1 MKKILFIL
9 FVIGCIANS
18 NAQVPSYVPTD
29 GLVAYYPFNGNANDE
44 SGNGNNGSVIGSTE
58 LTNDRLGQTNSAYDF
73 DLEEKSW
80 AQRNNEIY
88 IPYSSQFNSS
98 NLTVSAWVYP
108 RSYFDPANSNDKAS
122 IIISRTQYGYS
133 NPNGQVWSLYFNDIQ
148 TSGVIL
154 EAAPNNSQS
163 RAYATYNTPLTLNS
177 WHHIVMTFDG
187 SSLKLYI
194 DNNLVADTSTTI
206 VMNNEGTSGLSIGVS
221 NQANGWW
228 YDADAKIDDIGLWN
242 RALTEQEVANLYTS
256 NNTSS
261 DTDFLTFSLDD
272 EIEESNI
279 NLDEHTIDLKVY
291 SNINIT
297 SLIPS
302 FTVSD
307 GAIVKVDDELQE
319 SDVTSNDFTDSVIYR
334 VISQDG
340 TIEQNWTVSVKNN
353 NKPVIVDDYFTI
365 TEDSDNEFIFNI
377 TENDIDS
384 DGDMVTVIN
393 SLNVIEGYKGGYEIN
408 DDGNLIFTPNPNAC
422 GETVLEYKITDSYEE
437 SDVGLITI
445 NIEPIHDDTPVARDD
460 TYTVF
465 KNSDVIEIDVL
476 NNDFDPDNL
485 CGEKVDSLTIL
496 YAVSSGPGEISVSEN
511 NLLLNYKPGNNFS
524 GIEEIT
530 YIITDGDNDAVGK
543 LIVTV
548 NNELMELQ
556 EILNLTFTTGTGG
569 TNRQDDFGQKSYD
582 IFSDML
588 SSDMALSTSTY
599 GWYRASITEYQAT
612 QDFTLGH
619 NRQVWRYYYRIITR
633 CNFLIDKIN
642 SGNIDSSDQTESVLG
657 QVKTLRAYAY
667 FYLTQFFQNEYNG
680 SEKILPILL
689 HDGDYYQEL
698 RTANEIYDLVES
710 DLQEAIALLDGFTRS
725 SKTEIDKSIALAIYA
740 YVLGARGTDPLKAHN
755 IAVAAISGG
764 YTLMS
769 ATEITGGFN
778 NVATPG
784 WMWGVDLNDEIG
796 LGLVSWWGQ
805 MDYFAYSYAAY
816 GDAKSMDQG
825 LFDAI
830 PANDAR
836 KAQYND
842 APGTYEHLMPLGK
855 FYNAARTRYGVTRI
869 VQDDY
874 VYMRVAEMHLLA
886 AEMGARAGNDAAAR
900 TYLKNVVSQRVPDA
914 SYIDALSGNALLDE
928 IYLQTRIELW
938 GEGKSYLAMKRNKA
952 TVTRGSNHLSFVG
965 EPIRH
970 NDDRLTFEIPQGFG
984 FTPNDPKVYL
994 IGVDQYTINLGET
1007 FNDPGAFA
1015 VDSEDNDISENIT
1028 ITGSIDNNTEGEYTL
1043 VYSVSD
1049 SLGRSAIPKFRT
1061 VVVERNT
1068 LGLVDSKKIEFS
1080 IFPNPSK
1087 DIINIK
1093 SEEELKSIEI
1103 YSILGE
1109 KVMFFEKKIQQ
1120 LNIKNLS
1127 KGIYIMKLITNQG
1140 SAFKKFVKN

>member
-1 MKKILFIL
+1 MKKILFTL
-9 FVIGCIANS
+9 FVIGCIANT

-29 GLVAYYPFNGNANDE
+29 GLVGYWPFNGNANDE
-44 SGNGNNGSVIGSTE
+44 TGNGNNGTVNGATLIKDRFG
-58 LTNDRLGQTNSAYDF
+58 NDNSAYEF
-73 DLEEKSW
+73 DGI
-80 AQRNNEIY
+80 NNSITVTNEFFGNGYGSYAINLWFSCNDINQTMQNIY
-88 IPYSSQFNSS
+88 NTVPHNGEGLTFNHENSPE
-98 NLTVSAWVYP
+98 NMAHWK
-108 RSYFDPANSNDKAS
+108 NSNPSGGSSWDILSANPFE
-122 IIISRTQYGYS
+122 YS
-133 NPNGQVWSLYFNDIQ
+133 PF
-148 TSGVIL
+148 
-154 EAAPNNSQS
+154 
-163 RAYATYNTPLTLNS
+163 LNS
-177 WHHIVMTFDG
+177 TAYMITVVKSETTYSYYVNGVLD
-187 SSLKLYI
+187 KTTEI
-194 DNNLVADTSTTI
+194 NLSAQNQFTGMIFGETAYG
-206 VMNNEGTSGLSIGVS
+206 NEPF
-221 NQANGWW
+221 NG
-228 YDADAKIDDIGLWN
+228 ILDDIGIWN
-242 RALTEQEVANLYTS
+242 RALTQQEITNLYAS

-261 DTDFLTFSLDD
+261 ETDFLTFSLDD

-279 NLDEHTIDLKVY
+279 NLDEHTIDLRVY
-291 SNINIT
+291 SNIDIT

-319 SDVTSNDFTDSVIYR
+319 SEVTSNDFTDSVIYR

-340 TIEQNWTVSVKNN
+340 TITQNWTVTIKNN
-353 NKPVIVDDYFTI
+353 NKPIIVDDYFTV

-384 DGDMVTVIN
+384 DGEIVTVVN
-393 SLNVIEGYKGGYEIN
+393 YSLNFISSYKGNVAIN
-408 DDGNLIFTPNPNAC
+408 DDGNLIFTPNQNAC
-422 GETVLEYKITDSYEE
+422 GEMILEYKITDSYEE

-445 NIEPIHDDTPVARDD
+445 NIEPIHDDAPVARDD

-465 KNSDVIEIDVL
+465 KNSNVIEIDVL

-485 CGEKVDSLTIL
+485 CGEEVDSLKIL
-496 YAVSSGPGEISVSEN
+496 YAVSSGPGEISISEN

-543 LIVTV
+543 LTMTV

-556 EILNLTFTTGTGG
+556 EILNLTFTLGSGG
-569 TNRQDDFGQKSYD
+569 TSGHDDFGHKSYD

-599 GWYRASITEYQAT
+599 GWYRESITEYQAT
-612 QDFTLGH
+612 QDFTYGD
-619 NRQVWRYYYRIITR
+619 NRQVWSYYYRIITR
-633 CNFLIDKIN
+633 SNFLIDKIN
-642 SGNIDSSDQTESVLG
+642 SGDIDSSDQTKSVLG
-657 QVKTLRAYAY
+657 QVKTLRAYSY

-680 SEKILPILL
+680 SEVILPILL

-698 RTANEIYDLVES
+698 RTADEIYDLIES
-710 DLQEAIALLDGFTRS
+710 DLNEAIALLDGFTRS
-725 SKTEIDKSIALAIYA
+725 NKTEINKSVAQGIYA
-740 YVLGARGTDPLKAHN
+740 YVLGARGTDYAKAYTL
-755 IAVAAISGG
+755 AKAAIDG
-764 YTLMS
+764 YALMS
-769 ATEITGGFN
+769 ATEITGGFTD
-778 NVATPG
+778 VSTPG

-805 MDYFAYSYAAY
+805 MDYFAYSYLAF

-836 KAQYND
+836 KTQFND

-886 AEMGARAGNDAAAR
+886 AEYAANFGIEAQARVE
-900 TYLKNVVSQRVPDA
+900 LKALVSNRVPDA
-914 SYIDALSGNALLDE
+914 SYIDGLSGQALKNE

-938 GEGKSYLAMKRNKA
+938 GEGKSYLAMKRNKT

-965 EPIRH
+965 EPIPY
-970 NDDRLTFEIPQGFG
+970 NDERMTFEIPQGFG
-984 FTPNDPKVYL
+984 YTPNDPKISL
-994 IGVDQYTINLGET
+994 IGDDLYRIELGES
-1007 FNDPGAFA
+1007 FDDPGAYA
-1015 VDSEDNDISENIT
+1015 VNSEDIDISENIL
-1028 ITGSIDNNTEGEYTL
+1028 ITGNINNNIEGEYTL

-1049 SLGRSAIPKFRT
+1049 SLGRSAIPKLRK
-1061 VVVERNT
+1061 VIVERNT

-1109 KVMFFEKKIQQ
+1109 KVMFFEKKIKQ

-1140 SAFKKFVKN
+1140 SAFKKFIKN

>member
-1 MKKILFIL
+1 MFDFKLNKYKMKKILFIL
-9 FVIGCIANS
+9 FVIGCIANI
-18 NAQVPSYVPTD
+18 NAQVPSNVPTN
-29 GLVAYYPFNGNANDE
+29 GLIGYWPFNGNANDE
-44 SGNGNNGSVIGSTE
+44 SGNGNNGTVYGATLAS
-58 LTNDRLGQTNSAYDF
+58 DRDGNENSAYYFNVDA
-73 DLEEKSW
+73 SAGW
-80 AQRNNEIY
+80 G
-88 IPYSSQFNSS
+88 SSQNRITISNPSISDENSFTMS
-98 NLTVSAWVYP
+98 GWYFLETKPSPYDDRPYTLMGRWDGNGTAVF
-108 RSYFDPANSNDKAS
+108 RHQISYSGEVATTLLEDNNNYFTQGGSISND
-122 IIISRTQYGYS
+122 
-133 NPNGQVWSLYFNDIQ
+133 
-148 TSGVIL
+148 
-154 EAAPNNSQS
+154 
-163 RAYATYNTPLTLNS
+163 S
-177 WHHIVMTFDG
+177 WRHIVITYDG
-187 SSLKLYI
+187 SVLKHYV
-194 DNNLVADTSTTI
+194 NNQLAKQDELNININTSSTDLTFGELH
-206 VMNNEGTSGLSIGVS
+206 M
-221 NQANGWW
+221 ANGHW
-228 YDADAKIDDIGLWN
+228 YLFSGKMDDLGYWN
-242 RALTEQEVANLYTS
+242 RALTEEEIADLYAS

-261 DTDFLTFSLDD
+261 ETDFLTFSLDD

-279 NLDEHTIDLKVY
+279 NLDEHTIDLRVY
-291 SNINIT
+291 SNIDIT

-307 GAIVKVDDELQE
+307 GAIVKVDDEVQE
-319 SDVTSNDFTDSVIYR
+319 SEVTSNDFTDSVIYR

-340 TIEQNWTVSVKNN
+340 TITQNWTVTIKNN
-353 NKPVIVDDYFTI
+353 NKPIIVDDYFTV

-384 DGDMVTVIN
+384 DGEIVTVVNN
-393 SLNVIEGYKGGYEIN
+393 SLNFISSYKGNVAIN
-408 DDGNLIFTPNPNAC
+408 DDGNLIFTPNQNAC
-422 GETVLEYKITDSYEE
+422 GEMILEYKITDSYEE

-445 NIEPIHDDTPVARDD
+445 NIEPIHDDAPVARDD

-465 KNSDVIEIDVL
+465 KNSNVIEIDVL

-485 CGEKVDSLTIL
+485 CGEEVDSLKIL

-543 LIVTV
+543 LTMTV
-548 NNELMELQ
+548 NNELMELK
-556 EILNLTFTTGTGG
+556 EILNLTFTFGSGG
-569 TNRQDDFGQKSYD
+569 TSGHDDFGHKSYD

-599 GWYRASITEYQAT
+599 GWYRGSITEYQAT
-612 QDFTLGH
+612 QDFTFGD
-619 NRQVWRYYYRIITR
+619 NRQVWSYYYRIITR
-633 CNFLIDKIN
+633 SNFLIDKIN
-642 SGNIDSSDQTESVLG
+642 SGDIDSSDQTKSVLG

-680 SEKILPILL
+680 SEEILPILL

-698 RTANEIYDLVES
+698 RTADEIYDLIES
-710 DLQEAIALLDGFTRS
+710 DLNEAIALLDGFTRS
-725 SKTEIDKSIALAIYA
+725 NKTEINKSVAQGIYA
-740 YVLGARGTDPLKAHN
+740 YVLGARGTDYAKAYSLAKEV
-755 IAVAAISGG
+755 IDG
-764 YTLMS
+764 YGYALMS
-769 ATEITGGFN
+769 ATEITGGFTD
-778 NVATPG
+778 VSTPG

-805 MDYFAYSYAAY
+805 MDYFAYSYPAF
-816 GDAKSMDQG
+816 GDAKSIDQG

-836 KAQYND
+836 KAQFND

-855 FYNAARTRYGVTRI
+855 FYNAERTRYGSTRI

-886 AEMGARAGNDAAAR
+886 AEYAANFGIEAQARVE
-900 TYLKNVVSQRVPDA
+900 LKALVSNRVPDA
-914 SYIDALSGNALLDE
+914 SYIDGLSGQALKNE

-965 EPIRH
+965 EPIPY
-970 NDDRLTFEIPQGFG
+970 NDERMTFEIPQGFG
-984 FTPNDPKVYL
+984 YTPNDPKISL
-994 IGVDQYTINLGET
+994 IGDDLYRIELGES
-1007 FNDPGAFA
+1007 FDDPGAYA
-1015 VDSEDNDISENIT
+1015 VNSEDIDISENILV
-1028 ITGSIDNNTEGEYTL
+1028 TGNINNNIEGEYTL

-1049 SLGRSAIPKFRT
+1049 SLGRSAIPKLRK
-1061 VVVERNT
+1061 VIVERNT

-1109 KVMFFEKKIQQ
+1109 KVMFFEKKIKQ

-1140 SAFKKFVKN
+1140 SAFKKFIKN

>member
-1 MKKILFIL
+1 MKKTLFIL
-9 FVIGCIANS
+9 FVIGCIAIS

-44 SGNGNNGSVIGSTE
+44 TGNGYNLVNNNVTFDNDRFENQLSSAYFSGNGSELFLENSINQLLTQDPNQTFSFWFKSVTPNNRYIFEYGSQSSHRYRFVTSPNNAIGIRGENEECTGAGTDNEAPE
-58 LTNDRLGQTNSAYDF
+58 LHSGWHHFVVS
-73 DLEEKSW
+73 
-80 AQRNNEIY
+80 I
-88 IPYSSQFNSS
+88 NSS
-98 NLTVSAWVYP
+98 NYTVYYDGEVLFSKAHSGFNCV
-108 RSYFDPANSNDKAS
+108 DSNNKLN
-122 IIISRTQYGYS
+122 IG
-133 NPNGQVWSLYFNDIQ
+133 NDI
-148 TSGVIL
+148 
-154 EAAPNNSQS
+154 
-163 RAYATYNTPLTLNS
+163 
-177 WHHIVMTFDG
+177 
-187 SSLKLYI
+187 
-194 DNNLVADTSTTI
+194 
-206 VMNNEGTSGLSIGVS
+206 
-221 NQANGWW
+221 NGGDKE
-228 YDADAKIDDIGLWN
+228 YTNMIMDDIGIWN

-291 SNINIT
+291 SNIDIT

-319 SDVTSNDFTDSVIYR
+319 RDVTSNDFTDSVIYR

-353 NKPVIVDDYFTI
+353 NKPVIVDDYFSI

-384 DGDMVTVIN
+384 DGDMVTVVNN
-393 SLNVIEGYKGGYEIN
+393 SLNLIEGYKGGYEIN
-408 DDGNLIFTPNPNAC
+408 DDGNLIFTPNQNAC

-445 NIEPIHDDTPVARDD
+445 NIEPIHDDAPVAIDD

-569 TNRQDDFGQKSYD
+569 TNGHDDFGQKSYD

-588 SSDMALSTSTY
+588 SSDMALSTSAY
-599 GWYRASITEYQAT
+599 GWYRTSITEYQAT
-612 QDFTLGH
+612 QDYTFGN
-619 NRQVWRYYYRIITR
+619 NRQVWSYYYRIITR

-642 SGNIDSSDQTESVLG
+642 TGNIDSSDQTESVLG

-680 SEKILPILL
+680 SEEILPILL

-698 RTANEIYDLVES
+698 RTADEIYNLVES

-725 SKTEIDKSIALAIYA
+725 SKTEINKSVAQGIYA
-740 YVLGARGTDPLKAHN
+740 YVLGARGTDYATAYSMAK
-755 IAVAAISGG
+755 AAIDG
-764 YTLMS
+764 YALMN

-796 LGLVSWWGQ
+796 LGLISWWGQ
-805 MDYFAYSYAAY
+805 MDYYSYSYQAA
-816 GDAKSMDQG
+816 GDAKSMDQT

-830 PANDAR
+830 PATDSR
-836 KAQYND
+836 KEQFNNS
-842 APGTYEHLMPLGK
+842 PGEYEHLMPLFK
-855 FYNAARTRYGVTRI
+855 FYDADKEIFGSSRI
-869 VQDDY
+869 VKADY

-886 AEMGARAGNDAAAR
+886 AEYAAYFGIEAQARNE
-900 TYLKNVVSQRVPDA
+900 LKALVSNRVPDA
-914 SYIDALSGNALLDE
+914 SYIDGLSGQALKDE

-965 EPIRH
+965 ESIPY
-970 NDDRLTFEIPQGFG
+970 NDERMTFEIPQGFG
-984 FTPNDPKVYL
+984 YTPNDPKISL
-994 IGVDQYTINLGET
+994 IGDDLYRIELGES
-1007 FNDPGAFA
+1007 FDDPGAYA
-1015 VDSEDNDISENIT
+1015 VNSENIDISDNIL
-1028 ITGSIDNNTEGEYTL
+1028 ITGNINNNIEGEYTL

-1049 SLGRSAIPKFRT
+1049 SLGRSAIPKFRK
-1061 VVVERNT
+1061 VIVERNT

-1087 DIINIK
+1087 GIINIK

>member
-1 MKKILFIL
+1 MYKMKKILFTL
-9 FVIGCIANS
+9 FVIGCIANT
-18 NAQVPSYVPTD
+18 NAQVPSYVPTN

-44 SGNGNNGSVIGSTE
+44 SGNGNNGTLFGASLIS
-58 LTNDRLGQTNSAYDF
+58 DRNNISNSAISF
-73 DLEEKSW
+73 DGV
-80 AQRNNEIY
+80 NDY
-88 IPYSSQFNSS
+88 
-98 NLTVSAWVYP
+98 VSLG
-108 RSYFDPANSNDKAS
+108 
-122 IIISRTQYGYS
+122 T
-133 NPNGQVWSLYFNDIQ
+133 YFNFSNFSISMWVKPGIQ
-148 TSGVIL
+148 TGHSVL
-154 EAAPNNSQS
+154 
-163 RAYATYNTPLTLNS
+163 
-177 WHHIVMTFDG
+177 
-187 SSLKLYI
+187 I
-194 DNNLVADTSTTI
+194 DNNHSGSNNWVCQAIENWQTNGYYFPNPENPFTLPADTWSHI
-206 VMNNEGTSGLSIGVS
+206 VLSIVGNSTYVYKNGVLVS
-221 NQANGWW
+221 ESTWNLNYNNPVSLNLGVWKRANGR
-228 YDADAKIDDIGLWN
+228 YYKGIQDDIAIWN
-242 RALTEQEVANLYTS
+242 RALTEEEIANLYAS

-261 DTDFLTFSLDD
+261 ETDFLTFSLDD

-279 NLDEHTIDLKVY
+279 NLDEHTIDLRVY
-291 SNINIT
+291 SNIDIT

-319 SDVTSNDFTDSVIYR
+319 SEVTSNDFTDSVIYR

-340 TIEQNWTVSVKNN
+340 TIEQNWTVSIKNN
-353 NKPVIVDDYFTI
+353 NKPVVVDDYFTI
-365 TEDSDNEFIFNI
+365 TEDSANEFIFNI

-384 DGDMVTVIN
+384 DGDMVTAVNIN
-393 SLNVIEGYKGGYEIN
+393 GVSGYKGNFVIN
-408 DDGNLIFTPNPNAC
+408 DDGNLIFTPSQNAC
-422 GETVLEYKITDSYEE
+422 GEMVLQYKITDSYEK
-437 SDVGLITI
+437 SDFGFITI
-445 NIEPIHDDTPVARDD
+445 NIEPIHDDAPVARDD

-476 NNDFDPDNL
+476 KNDFDPDNL
-485 CGEKVDSLTIL
+485 CGEEIDSLTIL
-496 YAVSSGPGEISVSEN
+496 YAVSSGPGKISVSEN

-524 GIEEIT
+524 GTEEIT

-543 LIVTV
+543 LIMTV

-556 EILNLTFTTGTGG
+556 EILNLTFTTYTGG
-569 TNRQDDFGQKSYD
+569 TNGHDDFGQKAYD

-588 SSDMALSTSTY
+588 SSDMALSTSGY
-599 GWYRASITEYQAT
+599 GWYRSSITEYQAT
-612 QDFTLGH
+612 QDFTH
-619 NRQVWRYYYRIITR
+619 SDNRQVWSYYYRIITR
-633 CNFLIDKIN
+633 SNFLIDKIN
-642 SGNIDSSDQTESVLG
+642 SGNIGSSDQTESVLG

-680 SEKILPILL
+680 SEEILPILL

-698 RTANEIYDLVES
+698 RTADEIYDLIES
-710 DLQEAIALLDGFTRS
+710 DLTEAIALLDGFTRS
-725 SKTEIDKSIALAIYA
+725 NKTEINKSVAQGIYA
-740 YVLGARGTDPLKAHN
+740 YVLGARGRDYAKAYSL
-755 IAVAAISGG
+755 AKAAIDG
-764 YTLMS
+764 YSLMS
-769 ATEITGGFN
+769 ATEITGGFTDVN
-778 NVATPG
+778 TPG

-805 MDYFAYSYAAY
+805 MDYFAYSYAAV
-816 GDAKSMDQG
+816 GNAKSMDQG

-836 KAQYND
+836 KAQFND
-842 APGTYEHLMPLGK
+842 APGTYAHLMPLGK
-855 FYNAARTRYGVTRI
+855 FYNAARTRGGGNERI
-869 VQDDY
+869 IQDDY

-886 AEMGARAGNDAAAR
+886 AEYAANFGIEAQARVE
-900 TYLKNVVSQRVPDA
+900 LKALVSNRVPDA
-914 SYIDALSGNALLDE
+914 SYIDGLSGQALKNE

-965 EPIRH
+965 EPIPY
-970 NDDRLTFEIPQGFG
+970 NDERLTFEIPQGFG
-984 FTPNDPKVYL
+984 YTPNDPKISL
-994 IGVDQYTINLGET
+994 IGDDLYRIELGES
-1007 FNDPGAFA
+1007 FDDPGAYA
-1015 VDSEDNDISENIT
+1015 VNSEDIDISENIL
-1028 ITGSIDNNTEGEYTL
+1028 ITGNINNNIEGEYTL

-1049 SLGRSAIPKFRT
+1049 SLGRSAIPKLRK
-1061 VVVERNT
+1061 VIVERNT

-1109 KVMFFEKKIQQ
+1109 KVMFFEKKIKQ

-1140 SAFKKFVKN
+1140 SAFKKFIKN